1 MFFLPFYQQKKIPK
15 YWGKIELFYFGL
27 LEVEVQ
33 AIRLLKRT
41 NMWKSWKYTSEILVL
56 LLVCKMLMNS
66 KSN

>member
-15 YWGKIELFYFGL
+15 YWRKIELFYFGL